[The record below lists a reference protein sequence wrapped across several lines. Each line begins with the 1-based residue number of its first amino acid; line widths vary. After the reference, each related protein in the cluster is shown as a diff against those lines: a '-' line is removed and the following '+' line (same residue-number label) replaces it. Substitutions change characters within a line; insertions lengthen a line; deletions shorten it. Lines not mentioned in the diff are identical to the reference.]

1 MNIGVKN
8 SVQIETLYKR
18 LYPKIY
24 KYIYYHVQ
32 NKEETEELTQ
42 EVFKKVLMKFN
53 SKKIIED
60 KVDAY
65 IYRIAKNI
73 LIDKW
78 RKKESRTNVISLQK
92 TAEIASNIDE
102 NKRVEQAML
111 IKELLKD
118 LKEDYRKVIVLRILK
133 GYSIKEVAE
142 ITGKPEG
149 TIKTI
154 QFRALKLLK
163 KKLMERKGTYEI

>member
-1 MNIGVKN
+1 MNIGVEN
-8 SVQIETLYKR
+8 SVQIEALYKR

-24 KYIYYHVQ
+24 KYIYFHVQ

-53 SKKIIED
+53 SKKIIVD

-78 RKKESRTNVISLQK
+78 RKKRNRTNVISLQEI
-92 TAEIASNIDE
+92 AEISSNIED
-102 NKRVEQAML
+102 NKRVDQAML

-118 LKEDYRKVIVLRILK
+118 LREDYRKVIVLRILK
-133 GYSIKEVAE
+133 GYSVKEVAK

-163 KKLMERKGTYEI
+163 KKLMEGNETYEL